1 MLDRGIEKFF
11 DFGKCDDFIEPA
23 LDLIPGHAEN
33 CTVKKSVFSPGEF
46 GMKSGADFEQ
56 ARDAAFNPNAAATRL
71 GDAAQYFQQSRFAGA
86 IAANDADNLSA
97 SDIECDVPQSP
108 KFFL

>member
-1 MLDRGIEKFF
+1 MFDRGIEKFLN
-11 DFGKCDDFIEPA
+11 FGKSNDLIELA

-33 CTVKKSVFSPGEF
+33 CTIEKSVFSPSEF

-56 ARDAAFNPNAAATRL
+56 APDAAFDPNAPASRL
-71 GDAAQYFQQSRFAGA
+71 GNAAQYFQQSRFAGA
-86 IAANDADNLSA
+86 VATNDTDDLST

-108 KFFL
+108 EFFL